1 MNEFIITTENTCD
14 MPDRF
19 LSEHNVK
26 KVNLHYYLDGV
37 EYPSDNF
44 DAKDFYDKLRSGVK
58 GTTSQPNAYEFEAM
72 WTPLLE
78 KGLDIL
84 HLAFSSALS
93 GTYANGCAVA
103 KRLLKQFPERKIEV
117 VDTKS
122 QSAGQGLLVRLVS
135 EYKEKGHPLDE
146 CKRYA
151 EDTIQKVNHIF
162 TIDDLRCL
170 AATGRVSNAEAFIGN
185 LLQIK
190 PLLYTSEEG
199 KLTPYA
205 RVISRKLALNGLAEK
220 IKSKFSGERNLI
232 YVTHSDCKKDVDY
245 VVARLAPT
253 GADIEI
259 FDLNPVI
266 GCHTGANTIA
276 VFFLGN
282 NRSIK
287 G

>member
-14 MPDRF
+14 LPVEF
-19 LSEHNVK
+19 LEKHNIK

-37 EYPSDNF
+37 EYPSENF
-44 DAKDFYDKLRSGVK
+44 NAKDFYDKLRSGVK
-58 GTTSQPNAYEFEAM
+58 GTTSQPNAYEFEMM

-78 KGLDIL
+78 RGLDIL
-84 HLAFSSALS
+84 HLAFSSVLS
-93 GTYANGCAVA
+93 GTYANACAVA
-103 KRLLKQFPERKIEV
+103 KRLSEKYPERKITV
-117 VDTKS
+117 IDSKS
-122 QSAGQGLLVRLVS
+122 QSGGQGLFVRLVS
-135 EYKEKGHPLDE
+135 EYKENGHRLDE
-146 CKRYA
+146 CAAYA
-151 EDTIQKVNHIF
+151 ESIIQKVNHIF

-190 PLLYTSEEG
+190 PLLYTSAEG

-205 RVISRKLALNGLAEK
+205 RVISRKLALNGLADK
-220 IKSKFSGERNLI
+220 IKSKFTGEKNVI
-232 YVTHSDCKKDVDY
+232 YITHSDCRKDVDY
-245 VVARLAPT
+245 VVSRLAPL

-276 VFFLGN
+276 VFFLSK
-282 NRSIK
+282 NRNVK